1 MAIIIK
7 EIQVKISVE
16 RENRSPDVSDELIR
30 RIKRGVLDEIRYEQ
44 QKNKTTN
51 RKER

>member
-7 EIQVKISVE
+7 EIQVKTSIE
-16 RENRSPDVSDELIR
+16 REKRPLDVSDELIR
-30 RIKRGVLDEIRYEQ
+30 QIKQSVLDEIRYER
-44 QKNKTTN
+44 QKNKTAN